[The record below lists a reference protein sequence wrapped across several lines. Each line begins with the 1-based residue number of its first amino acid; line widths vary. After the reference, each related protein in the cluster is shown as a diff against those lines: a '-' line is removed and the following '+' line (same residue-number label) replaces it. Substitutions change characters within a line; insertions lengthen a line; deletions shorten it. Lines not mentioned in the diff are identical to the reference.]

1 MDETRRRFLF
11 SARQRVL
18 DQLIS
23 GWRRRGSS
31 LLHIGL
37 SGALS
42 PEVFWA
48 AGFDVTAL
56 DRSPERLAA
65 SRERT
70 GPKVGYACGSPEL
83 LPFGDGEFDYAVLV
97 HQGLKCRR
105 GAGIGAGLSGDSTPL
120 ELVEALRVA
129 ARGIIVL
136 EWNRFSLAGVPKSS
150 LEEGAGELQEK
161 GVLPWE
167 LWSMLGRTCPDRRR
181 HMVSALPLWLDTW
194 PRDKVERGL
203 RHALRKLLVPVN
215 ITPAALPFGSVLGVR
230 VDWKTAPLTPAGVL
244 RSAAEKLCPVKPR
257 EELIG
262 RKTVRAAVP
271 VPSSPHKRKES

>member
-23 GWRRRGSS
+23 GWRRRGFS
-31 LLHIGL
+31 LLQIGL
-37 SGALS
+37 SGGLS
-42 PEVFWA
+42 PEAFWV

-65 SRERT
+65 SREQT
-70 GPKVGYACGSPEL
+70 GPKVDYSCGSPEH

-97 HQGLKCRR
+97 HRGLKRR
-105 GAGIGAGLSGDSTPL
+105 VGTGIGGAFSDGTPPELS
-120 ELVEALRVA
+120 EALRVA

-150 LEEGAGELQEK
+150 LEEGADDLQEK

-167 LWSMLGRTCPDRRR
+167 LWSMLGRTCPERRR
-181 HMVSALPLWLDTW
+181 HLVSALPLWLDTW
-194 PRDKVERGL
+194 PCDKEERGL
-203 RHALRKLLVPVN
+203 RNALRKLLVPVN
-215 ITPAALPFGSVLGVR
+215 ITPAALPFGAVLGVR
-230 VDWKTAPLTPAGVL
+230 VDWKNVPLTPAGVL
-244 RSAAEKLCPVKPR
+244 RSAAEKLCPVNQR

-262 RKTVRAAVP
+262 RKTARAAVP
-271 VPSSPHKRKES
+271 VTSSPHKRKES

>member
-11 SARQRVL
+11 SARQRAL
-18 DQLIS
+18 DHLLS

-37 SGALS
+37 RGGLS
-42 PEVFWA
+42 PESFWE

-65 SRERT
+65 SYELT
-70 GPKVGYACGSPEL
+70 GPKVEYACGSPEH

-97 HQGLKCRR
+97 HHGLKRR
-105 GAGIGAGLSGDSTPL
+105 RRAGIGAGFSDGTPP
-120 ELVEALRVA
+120 ELGEALRVA
-129 ARGIIVL
+129 TRGVIIL
-136 EWNRFSLAGVPKSS
+136 EWNRFSLSGVPDIAP
-150 LEEGAGELQEK
+150 EGVEPQEGER

-167 LWSMLGRTCPDRRR
+167 LWSMLGRLCPERRR
-181 HMVSALPLWLDTW
+181 HLISVLPLWQCTW
-194 PRDKVERGL
+194 PCEKSGAGL
-203 RHALRKLLVPVN
+203 AGAVRRVLVPLN
-215 ITPAALPFGSVLGVR
+215 ATPAALPFGAVLGMR
-230 VDWKTAPLTPAGVL
+230 VDWNSVPLTPAGVL

-262 RKTVRAAVP
+262 RDTAKAAVP
-271 VPSSPHKRKES
+271 LKANPAERKRT